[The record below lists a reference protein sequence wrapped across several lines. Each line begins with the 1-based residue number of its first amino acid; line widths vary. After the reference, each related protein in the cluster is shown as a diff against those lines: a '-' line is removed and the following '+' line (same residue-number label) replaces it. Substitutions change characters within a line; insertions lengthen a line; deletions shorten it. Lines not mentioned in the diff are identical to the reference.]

1 MSGRKERMDT
11 RTVLIVTG
19 GSLLVIIVGLVLLFR
34 SRATRKLNRSVLATV
49 THIQVEASS
58 LSSWWVVTAQWTD
71 SQTGQTLIF
80 RSRHLQFPPK
90 QHVGDGVAVRVNAS
104 KPTRYRM
111 EL

>member
-1 MSGRKERMDT
+1 MDT
-11 RTVLIVTG
+11 QTVIIVAG
-19 GSLLVIIVGLVLLFR
+19 GSLLVIIVGLALLFR
-34 SRATRKLNRSVLATV
+34 SRTTRRLNRSVVATI

-71 SQTGQTLIF
+71 PQTGQTRIF

-90 QHVGDGVAVRVNAS
+90 QHVEDSVAVRVNAS